1 MHFFEHQD
9 LTGPMNMALDEV
21 LWHAAA
27 EDGPYLRIYGWCDR
41 PSISL
46 GYFQSCREV
55 LDRPAWRHLP
65 FVRRVTGGGAL
76 VHDRD
81 MTYALTLPARLAP
94 PTRSLY
100 ERVHRAVAAAL
111 RAMGVPC
118 ELARGGTGEP
128 TARRAAGVSRPVET
142 LCFQRNDRFAVCVKG
157 FKVLGSA
164 QRRDSASVL
173 IHGSLLLAASA
184 LAPEVVGLVE
194 LVGQESEPRRLR
206 AAVTD
211 AIAAEFDLQIQPA
224 HPPGELLDDAR
235 RLVEAKYGKREWNQS
250 K

>member
-1 MHFFEHQD
+1 MYLIEHED
-9 LTGPMNMALDEV
+9 LDGPLNMALDEV

-27 EDGPYLRIYGWCDR
+27 EDGPYLRLYGWADR

-100 ERVHRAVAAAL
+100 ERVHRAFAIAL
-111 RAMGVPC
+111 RAIGVPC
-118 ELARGGTGEP
+118 EVGPSHAGE
-128 TARRAAGVSRPVET
+128 TTSQT

-173 IHGSLLLAASA
+173 IHGSLLLATSGI
-184 LAPEVVGLVE
+184 APEIVGLE
-194 LVGQESEPRRLR
+194 RLAGQIPDQPRLR
-206 AAVTD
+206 AAIVD
-211 AIAAEFDLQIQPA
+211 AIAAELDMQIQRAKSPA
-224 HPPGELLDDAR
+224 KLLAEAQRFVEL
-235 RLVEAKYGKREWNQS
+235 KYATREWNHL